1 MIDIK
6 KLLVLLALIGVAA
19 LSGYLYFDR
28 HIINAKSEL
37 DKKSKQEQTAEIL
50 NNQEFEN
57 LPEVKEL
64 KQQVN
69 QFDQQKDDV
78 SGAKVNAPGGV
89 PSQADIENK
98 LKQKLAALQSEYNGK
113 ISGLLAAAR
122 KEYSQIQSGQI
133 SVSKRELAEKYIG
146 LAESIEAQCDARVY
160 AAIAYAEN
168 ELIGYGYQ
176 SSVPG
181 EARQVY
187 QSTKSERRKQLLS
200 KLY

>member
-1 MIDIK
+1 MT
-6 KLLVLLALIGVAA
+6 LIGVVA
-19 LSGYLYFDR
+19 LSGYLYVDR
-28 HIINAKSEL
+28 YIINAKSEL

-78 SGAKVNAPGGV
+78 SGAKGNAPDGV

-98 LKQKLAALQSEYNGK
+98 LKQKLAALQSEYNSK

-146 LAESIEAQCDARVY
+146 LAENIEAQCDARVY

-181 EARQVY
+181 ESRQVY